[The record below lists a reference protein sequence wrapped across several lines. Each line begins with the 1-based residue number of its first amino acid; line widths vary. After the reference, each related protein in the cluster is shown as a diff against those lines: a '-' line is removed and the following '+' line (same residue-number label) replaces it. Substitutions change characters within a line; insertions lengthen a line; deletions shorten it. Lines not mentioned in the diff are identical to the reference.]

1 MPSEDTKVLEFNQYQ
16 KSGKAPFIIYADF
29 KCLIDDISF
38 ARKRVSIMYTIL
50 LFKRTENKHDACT
63 SKHWMKMFF
72 EPLREY
78 SMKIISFKKKKWSYE
93 QTNSRYSKISYICKK
108 KLENKHAA
116 DKKMSGY

>member
-63 SKHWMKMFF
+63 SKH
-72 EPLREY
+72 
-78 SMKIISFKKKKWSYE
+78 
-93 QTNSRYSKISYICKK
+93 
-108 KLENKHAA
+108 
-116 DKKMSGY
+116 